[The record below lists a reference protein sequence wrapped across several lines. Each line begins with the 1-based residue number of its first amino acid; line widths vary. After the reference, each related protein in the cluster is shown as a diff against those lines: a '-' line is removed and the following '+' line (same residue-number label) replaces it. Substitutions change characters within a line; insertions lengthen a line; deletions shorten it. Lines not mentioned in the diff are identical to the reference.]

1 MTPHRCTNCRY
12 GRYNGFLTSF
22 CALTKRVH
30 PAGYCC
36 LYYGRRKNN
45 TTTNPCFANHEP
57 I

>member
-30 PAGYCC
+30 SAGYCC

-45 TTTNPCFANHEP
+45 TTTNP
-57 I
+57 